1 MLYTITFFLFL
12 YRAPQ
17 LSTPVDTYQQVQVE
31 QTATE
36 SVEGPFMEDTEPRE
50 WHPRPP
56 VQ

>member
-50 WHPRPP
+50 WRPRPP